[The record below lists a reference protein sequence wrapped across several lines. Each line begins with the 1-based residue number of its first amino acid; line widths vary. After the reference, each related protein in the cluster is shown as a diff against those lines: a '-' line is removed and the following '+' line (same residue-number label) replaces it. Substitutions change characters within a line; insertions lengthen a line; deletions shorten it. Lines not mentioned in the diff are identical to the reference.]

1 MRIRSAS
8 TKTTQAIAKILA
20 EEVLKD
26 KPKTKNALVFALS
39 GDLGAGKTNFIQGF
53 VKGLGIK
60 NRLTSPTFLIF
71 RNYNLSGGKY
81 KKFFHVDAY
90 RIKKSK
96 ELDVLGLKNEIAD
109 PKNIIAIEWAE
120 KIKKIL
126 PKNSVWLKFEHHRE
140 NERIINIAEQMNSR
154 RRV

>member
-1 MRIRSAS
+1 MKISSNS
-8 TKTTQAIAKILA
+8 TKVTQSVAKLLA
-20 EEVLKD
+20 EEVLKNR
-26 KPKTKNALVFALS
+26 PKTKNALVFALS
-39 GDLGAGKTNFIQGF
+39 GDLGAGKTTFIQGF

-71 RNYNLSGGKY
+71 RRY
-81 KKFFHVDAY
+81 KLRVKSYESFFHVDAY
-90 RIKKSK
+90 RLKKTK

-120 KIKKIL
+120 RIKKIL

-140 NERIINIAEQMNSR
+140 NERIISINLKK
-154 RRV
+154 